1 MYQDHQP
8 TFSIRDFLTVCFKHK
23 FKILVTFCVVV
34 GATLTIAANLPKQ
47 FTAKSVVMVRLGR
60 EFMQVSEVGN
70 ERPPSPGEGAVINTE
85 MQILTGH
92 DLIERV
98 VNAIGVQELYPQL
111 EKMPAPA
118 ALRREIAI
126 QTFSRNLSLNREN
139 GTPLIAVS
147 FRHEKASIATKAVN
161 TLVEF
166 FKEKHLQVFSDPK
179 SSFLEAQ
186 LKEYEEKLKKS
197 ENTMGNFAQRNRVF
211 SPEEEKA
218 MLLKE
223 RTVTESTLESEQIKV
238 KELQQKIDFLKQRN
252 DAYTDSVVNQLR
264 SNLNALEEKEQDLA
278 EKYTDN
284 SQVLISHRKEMQV
297 VRDQLQKYEEKARN
311 AETTKIMAEL
321 GPLQVRVSGLRKRY
335 EELGGELQRLNSRSR
350 EFEDLKRERTSNE
363 MNYETYLKKSEEAR
377 ISDDL
382 DRRKMTNV
390 KVIEEAVVA
399 PAKSNKPKV
408 LGVGLLLSIVLSLG
422 LAYAAEHMPHCF
434 TTPWSAERKLGLPV
448 LVSIGYK

>member
-1 MYQDHQP
+1 
-8 TFSIRDFLTVCFKHK
+8 
-23 FKILVTFCVVV
+23 
-34 GATLTIAANLPKQ
+34 
-47 FTAKSVVMVRLGR
+47 
-60 EFMQVSEVGN
+60 
-70 ERPPSPGEGAVINTE
+70 
-85 MQILTGH
+85 
-92 DLIERV
+92 
-98 VNAIGVQELYPQL
+98 
-111 EKMPAPA
+111 
-118 ALRREIAI
+118 
-126 QTFSRNLSLNREN
+126 
-139 GTPLIAVS
+139 LIAVS